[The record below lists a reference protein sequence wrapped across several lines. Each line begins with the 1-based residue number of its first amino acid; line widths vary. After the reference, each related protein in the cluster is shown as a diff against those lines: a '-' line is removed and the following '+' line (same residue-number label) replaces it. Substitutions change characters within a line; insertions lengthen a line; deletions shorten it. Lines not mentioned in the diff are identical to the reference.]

1 VVLGQREDGQ
11 AFGHVLFQPFGQIR
25 GGLPVGHYQLGQG
38 GFGFGQRGRVSD
50 CAHLSAD
57 ALAGRQIGRMM
68 DGVPGQMELTTLP
81 IRTTKDGPAGGAQT
95 GMVVGNDVFH
105 PAHATRLQA
114 LQEGPPVNFR
124 L

>member
-1 VVLGQREDGQ
+1 VLGQRKNRE

-25 GGLPVGHYQLGQG
+25 GGLTVGHYQLGQG

-50 CAHLSAD
+50 CAQLSAD
-57 ALAGRQIGRMM
+57 ALADRDVRGMM

-81 IRTTKDGPAGGAQT
+81 ICSTKDGPAGGAQT

-105 PAHATRLQA
+105 PAHAPRLQA